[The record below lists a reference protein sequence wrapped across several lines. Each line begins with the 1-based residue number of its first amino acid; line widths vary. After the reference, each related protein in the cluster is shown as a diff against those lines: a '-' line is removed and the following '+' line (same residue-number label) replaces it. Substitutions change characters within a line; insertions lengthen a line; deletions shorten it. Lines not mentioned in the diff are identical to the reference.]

1 MDEWSNDAC
10 LGYIIAGLERAGWT
24 KEQIGEVTRAVYFEF
39 DFKTVE
45 EAKRIYNISS
55 Y

>member
-1 MDEWSNDAC
+1 VNDWSNHAC
-10 LGYIIAGLERAGWT
+10 LGYVVAALKRKGWSNDRI
-24 KEQIGEVTRAVYFEF
+24 KEVVGAVYFEF

-45 EAKRIYNISS
+45 EAEQIYRNSE

>member
-1 MDEWSNDAC
+1 MEYLSNNAC
-10 LGYIIAGLERAGWT
+10 LGYIVAALERKGWKPEKI
-24 KEQIGEVTRAVYFEF
+24 KEVVGAVYFEF

-45 EAKRIYNISS
+45 EARRIYENSS